1 MQIKWFQNFLN
12 KHPIR
17 KSLITIFILFILLP
31 FTFISLFH
39 IHYLY
44 NTLMDA
50 EINKVKSS
58 YTDTEENLTMIL
70 EKIVAFSDRLYV
82 NKQIQSVLTK
92 KYSDIREVYADYTNL
107 TFLED
112 YLRTYDEVENFRFYT
127 DNQALLDNSFIVKAT
142 WKLKTELWYD
152 TALRLKGAPFWTIKK
167 DSVNKK
173 EYLSLV
179 RSVWNTSNGR
189 FIGVLCINLDGE
201 VIEKQLHNQFFDT
214 SIVFNKR
221 ILYSNNKQMQARDRA
236 QLLSVFEESHNLE
249 LQTIDFMGKKTSVM
263 CGEFFPAK
271 TEFNGF
277 GIIYLI
283 PLEQMIDATLEILFF
298 SSLFFIIMI
307 IILFLFILTFTRYV
321 TNRVKKLQ
329 YGISNVV
336 QKNFEIPPSIG
347 GKDEFEQI
355 YSKLYEMSCD
365 IKELIEQVYTQNIE
379 KEQLSAKQN
388 EIRYK
393 MLATQINPHF
403 LFNTLETIRMKSLA
417 SGEKEV
423 AMMLKL
429 LASLLRYNLSVEGK
443 PVPLITE
450 LDAIQNYLN
459 IQHIRF
465 GERIS
470 FDVVTTC
477 DVQNQMIL
485 PLLIQPLVENSI
497 SHGLENT
504 ISGGFIYIFIT
515 SDEESDDIIITVK
528 DNGTGMSQE
537 KLNELNAKINLG
549 AAEDYTSS
557 IGLVNVNSRIK
568 IYYGKDYGMTI
579 ASKEGEGT
587 TVTIRVKKVSLKS

>member
-31 FTFISLFH
+31 FTFISVFH

-167 DSVNKK
+167 DSINKK

-189 FIGVLCINLDGE
+189 FIGVLCINLDGN

-298 SSLFFIIMI
+298 SSMFFIIMI
-307 IILFLFILTFTRYV
+307 FILFLFILTFTRYV

-379 KEQLSAKQN
+379 KEQLAAKQN

-528 DNGTGMSQE
+528 DNGIGMSQE

>member
-1 MQIKWFQNFLN
+1 MHIKWFQNFLN

-31 FTFISLFH
+31 FTFISVFH

-189 FIGVLCINLDGE
+189 FVGVLCINLDGD

-249 LQTIDFMGKKTSVM
+249 IQTIDFMGKKTSVM

-379 KEQLSAKQN
+379 KEQLAAKQN

-537 KLNELNAKINLG
+537 KLDELNAKINLG

-587 TVTIRVKKVSLKS
+587 TVTIRVKKVSFKS

>member
-1 MQIKWFQNFLN
+1 MQIKWFQNLLN

-17 KSLITIFILFILLP
+17 KSLITIFLLFILLP

-44 NTLMDA
+44 STLMDA

-58 YTDTEENLTMIL
+58 YSDTEENLTMIL
-70 EKIVAFSDRLYV
+70 EKIVSFSDRLYV

-92 KYSDIREVYADYTNL
+92 KYSDMRDVYADYMNL

-112 YLRTYDEVENFRFYT
+112 YLRTYDEVANFRFYT

-179 RSVWNTSNGR
+179 RSIWNTSNGR
-189 FIGVLCINLDGE
+189 FIGVLCINLDGD
-201 VIEKQLHNQFFDT
+201 VIEKKLHNQFFDT

-221 ILYSNNKQMQARDRA
+221 ILYSNNKKMQARDRA
-236 QLLSVFEESHNLE
+236 QLLSIFEESHNLE

-298 SSLFFIIMI
+298 SSLFFLIMI
-307 IILFLFILTFTRYV
+307 FILFLFIMTFTRYV
-321 TNRVKKLQ
+321 TTRVKKLQ

-365 IKELIEQVYTQNIE
+365 IKKLIEQVYTQNIE
-379 KEQLSAKQN
+379 KEQLAAKQN

-504 ISGGFIYIFIT
+504 ISGGFIYIFIN

-537 KLNELNAKINLG
+537 KLDELNSKINLG

-579 ASKEGEGT
+579 SSKEGEGT

>member
-1 MQIKWFQNFLN
+1 
-12 KHPIR
+12 
-17 KSLITIFILFILLP
+17 
-31 FTFISLFH
+31 
-39 IHYLY
+39 
-44 NTLMDA
+44 MDA

-58 YTDTEENLTMIL
+58 YSDTEENLTMIL
-70 EKIVAFSDRLYV
+70 EKIVSFSDRLYV

-92 KYSDIREVYADYTNL
+92 KYSDMRDVYADYMNL

-112 YLRTYDEVENFRFYT
+112 YLRTYDEVANFRFYT

-179 RSVWNTSNGR
+179 RSIWNTSNGR
-189 FIGVLCINLDGE
+189 FIGVLCINLDGD
-201 VIEKQLHNQFFDT
+201 VIEKKLHNQFFDT

-221 ILYSNNKQMQARDRA
+221 ILYSNNKKMQARDRA
-236 QLLSVFEESHNLE
+236 QLLSIFEESHNLE

-283 PLEQMIDATLEILFF
+283 PLEQMINATLEILLF
-298 SSLFFIIMI
+298 SSLFFLVMI
-307 IILFLFILTFTRYV
+307 FILFLFIMTFTRYV
-321 TNRVKKLQ
+321 TTRVKKLQ

-365 IKELIEQVYTQNIE
+365 IKKLIEQVYTQNIE
-379 KEQLSAKQN
+379 KEQLAAKQN

-504 ISGGFIYIFIT
+504 ISGGFIYIFIN

-537 KLNELNAKINLG
+537 KLDELNSKINLD

-579 ASKEGEGT
+579 SSKEGEGT

>member
-1 MQIKWFQNFLN
+1 MQIKWFQNLLN

-17 KSLITIFILFILLP
+17 KSLITIFLLFILLP

-58 YTDTEENLTMIL
+58 YIDTEEKLTMIL

-179 RSVWNTSNGR
+179 RSVWSTSNGR
-189 FIGVLCINLDGE
+189 FIGVLCINLDGD

-221 ILYSNNKQMQARDRA
+221 ILYFNNKQMQARDRA
-236 QLLSVFEESHNLE
+236 QLLSIFDESHNME

-283 PLEQMIDATLEILFF
+283 PLEQMINATLEILFF
-298 SSLFFIIMI
+298 SSLFFIVMI
-307 IILFLFILTFTRYV
+307 FILFLFILTFTRYV

-365 IKELIEQVYTQNIE
+365 IKKLIEQVYTQNIE
-379 KEQLSAKQN
+379 KEQLAAKQN

-528 DNGTGMSQE
+528 DNGTGISQE

>member
-1 MQIKWFQNFLN
+1 MQIKWFQNLLN

-17 KSLITIFILFILLP
+17 KSLITIFLLFILLP

-58 YTDTEENLTMIL
+58 YIDTEEKLTMIL

-179 RSVWNTSNGR
+179 RSVWSTSNGR
-189 FIGVLCINLDGE
+189 FIGVLCINLDGD

-221 ILYSNNKQMQARDRA
+221 ILYFNNKQMQARDRA
-236 QLLSVFEESHNLE
+236 QLLSIFDESHNME

-283 PLEQMIDATLEILFF
+283 PLEQMINATLEILFF
-298 SSLFFIIMI
+298 SSLFFIVMI
-307 IILFLFILTFTRYV
+307 FILFLFILTFTRYV

-379 KEQLSAKQN
+379 KEHLAAKQN

-443 PVPLITE
+443 LVPLITE

-504 ISGGFIYIFIT
+504 ISGGFIYIFIN

-537 KLNELNAKINLG
+537 KLDELNAKINLG

>member
-1 MQIKWFQNFLN
+1 MQIKWFQNLLN

-17 KSLITIFILFILLP
+17 KSLITIFLLFILLP
-31 FTFISLFH
+31 FCFISVFH

-58 YTDTEENLTMIL
+58 YIDTEEKLTMIL

-179 RSVWNTSNGR
+179 RSVWSTSNGR
-189 FIGVLCINLDGE
+189 FIGVLCINLDGD

-236 QLLSVFEESHNLE
+236 QLLSIFDESHNME

-283 PLEQMIDATLEILFF
+283 PLEQMINATLEILFF
-298 SSLFFIIMI
+298 SSLFFIVMI
-307 IILFLFILTFTRYV
+307 FILFLFILTFTRYV

-379 KEQLSAKQN
+379 KEHLAAKQN

-504 ISGGFIYIFIT
+504 ISGGFIYIFIN

-537 KLNELNAKINLG
+537 KLDELNAKINLG

>member
-1 MQIKWFQNFLN
+1 MQIKWFQNLLN

-17 KSLITIFILFILLP
+17 KSLITIFLLFILLP
-31 FTFISLFH
+31 FCFISVFH

-58 YTDTEENLTMIL
+58 YIDTEEKLTMIL

-179 RSVWNTSNGR
+179 RSVWSTSNGR
-189 FIGVLCINLDGE
+189 FIGVLCINLDGD

-236 QLLSVFEESHNLE
+236 QLLSIFDESHNME

-283 PLEQMIDATLEILFF
+283 PLEQMINATLEILFF
-298 SSLFFIIMI
+298 SSLFFIVMI
-307 IILFLFILTFTRYV
+307 FILFLFILTFTRYV

-379 KEQLSAKQN
+379 KEHLAAKQN

-537 KLNELNAKINLG
+537 KLDELNAKINLG

>member
-31 FTFISLFH
+31 FTFISVFH

-58 YTDTEENLTMIL
+58 YTDTEEKLTMIL

-249 LQTIDFMGKKTSVM
+249 IQTIDFMGKKTSVM

-283 PLEQMIDATLEILFF
+283 PLEQMIDATLEILFL
-298 SSLFFIIMI
+298 SSMFFIIMI
-307 IILFLFILTFTRYV
+307 FILFLFILTFTRYV

-379 KEQLSAKQN
+379 KEQLAAKQN

-537 KLNELNAKINLG
+537 KLDELNAKINLG

>member
-31 FTFISLFH
+31 FTFISVFH

-379 KEQLSAKQN
+379 KEQLAAKQG
-388 EIRYK
+388 I
-393 MLATQINPHF
+393 PPD
-403 LFNTLETIRMKSLA
+403 
-417 SGEKEV
+417 
-423 AMMLKL
+423 LK
-429 LASLLRYNLSVEGK
+429 
-443 PVPLITE
+443 
-450 LDAIQNYLN
+450 Q
-459 IQHIRF
+459 Q
-465 GERIS
+465 
-470 FDVVTTC
+470 
-477 DVQNQMIL
+477 
-485 PLLIQPLVENSI
+485 
-497 SHGLENT
+497 
-504 ISGGFIYIFIT
+504 
-515 SDEESDDIIITVK
+515 
-528 DNGTGMSQE
+528 
-537 KLNELNAKINLG
+537 
-549 AAEDYTSS
+549 
-557 IGLVNVNSRIK
+557 GLVTKCLQHKLTR
-568 IYYGKDYGMTI
+568 TFCL
-579 ASKEGEGT
+579 
-587 TVTIRVKKVSLKS
+587 IRLKQSE

>member
-1 MQIKWFQNFLN
+1 MQIKWFQNLLN

-17 KSLITIFILFILLP
+17 KSLITIFLLFILLP

-58 YTDTEENLTMIL
+58 YIETEEKLTMIL

-179 RSVWNTSNGR
+179 RSVWSTSNGR
-189 FIGVLCINLDGE
+189 FIGVLCINLDGD

-236 QLLSVFEESHNLE
+236 QLLSIFDESHNME

-298 SSLFFIIMI
+298 SSLFFIVMI
-307 IILFLFILTFTRYV
+307 FILFLFILTFTRYV

-379 KEQLSAKQN
+379 KEHLAAKQN

-443 PVPLITE
+443 LVPLITE

-504 ISGGFIYIFIT
+504 ISGGFIYIFIN

-537 KLNELNAKINLG
+537 KLDELNAKINLG

>member
-31 FTFISLFH
+31 FTFISVFH

-189 FIGVLCINLDGE
+189 FVGVLCINLDGD

-249 LQTIDFMGKKTSVM
+249 IQTIDFMGKKTSVM

-379 KEQLSAKQN
+379 KEQLAAKQN

-528 DNGTGMSQE
+528 DNGTGISQE
-537 KLNELNAKINLG
+537 KLDELNTKINLG

>member
-31 FTFISLFH
+31 FTFISVFH

-58 YTDTEENLTMIL
+58 YTDTEEKLTMIL

-112 YLRTYDEVENFRFYT
+112 YLRTYDEVENIIRICKENNIEITGTVFRRS
-127 DNQALLDNSFIVKAT
+127 DKELEDLLI
-142 WKLKTELWYD
+142 
-152 TALRLKGAPFWTIKK
+152 ALRLKGAPFWTIKK

-249 LQTIDFMGKKTSVM
+249 IQTIDFMGKKTSVM

-298 SSLFFIIMI
+298 SSMFFIIMI
-307 IILFLFILTFTRYV
+307 FILFLFILTFTRYV

-379 KEQLSAKQN
+379 KEQLAAKQN

-528 DNGTGMSQE
+528 DNGTGISQE
-537 KLNELNAKINLG
+537 KLDELNAKINLG

>member
-31 FTFISLFH
+31 FTFISVFH

-58 YTDTEENLTMIL
+58 YTDTEEKLTMIL

-249 LQTIDFMGKKTSVM
+249 IQTIDFMGKKTSVM

-283 PLEQMIDATLEILFF
+283 PLEQMINATLEILLF
-298 SSLFFIIMI
+298 SSLFFLVMI
-307 IILFLFILTFTRYV
+307 FILFLFIMTFTRYV
-321 TNRVKKLQ
+321 TTRVKKLQ

-365 IKELIEQVYTQNIE
+365 IKKLIEQVYTQNIE
-379 KEQLSAKQN
+379 KEQLAAKQN

-528 DNGTGMSQE
+528 DNGTGISQE
-537 KLNELNAKINLG
+537 KLDELNAKINLG